1 MSLLVTGEPMGQA
14 DPILGLMCGFLLLIV
29 SGCALAALAI
39 AGDRGIV
46 NINRIEWIALTVIA
60 FVCYGLWEHIE
71 KALELAQLAKNLRA
85 LSQMSRRRAAA

>member
-46 NINRIEWIALTVIA
+46 NINRIEWIALMVIA

-71 KALELAQLAKNLRA
+71 KLTPPERIEVQVGRHQPLHW
-85 LSQMSRRRAAA
+85 RRE